1 MKPLTALTIALVLLF
16 FSCASTQPIKP
27 VDSPPKDCVI
37 YSPHDGL
44 PVVIE
49 QGFFNDPDM
58 FMTPEELRLEY
69 EEWVKRQGGM

>member
-1 MKPLTALTIALVLLF
+1 MKPLTALTIVLLF

-69 EEWVKRQGGM
+69 EEWVKRQRGM